1 MTHFDVFNGDADGL
15 CALHQLR
22 LADPRD
28 AMLVTGVK
36 RDIALLGRIS
46 ANVAANPV
54 AGDSVTVLDVSID
67 ANRAPLLTLLARG
80 VSVLYFDHHSA
91 SEVPAHPMLRAVIDN
106 TPDVCTGILVDRW
119 LAGAHRPWAVVAA
132 FGDNLAHAA
141 HTLAASLPLRPPQR
155 DALQA
160 LGECLN
166 YNAYGD
172 SEADLIMPPAAL
184 YAVLH
189 RHADP
194 FTFIDTEPIFP
205 LLHDARKTDLETA
218 RQTQPYAC
226 LPQGDVVLLPD
237 AAWSR
242 RVRGAYGNLLAIGDP
257 THAHAVLTPDGKN
270 GYTASVR
277 APLAHMQGADRLCRL
292 FSGGGGRPAAAG
304 INHLPQERLPAFIAA
319 FEQAFDNHA
328 GNA

>member
-1 MTHFDVFNGDADGL
+1 MAHFDVFNGDADGI

-22 LADPRD
+22 LAEPRD

-36 RDIALLGRIS
+36 RDIALLARIS
-46 ANVAANPV
+46 ADAA

-67 ANRAPLLTLLARG
+67 VNRAPLLALLALG
-80 VSVLYFDHHSA
+80 VQVLYFDHHSA
-91 SEVPAHPMLRAVIDN
+91 SEVPAHPQLRAIIDN

-119 LAGAHRPWAVVAA
+119 LAGAYRRWAVVAA

-141 HTLAASLPLRPPQR
+141 RTLAASLALRPPQL

-194 FTFIDTEPIFP
+194 FRFIDTEPVFP
-205 LLHDARKTDLETA
+205 LLRDARKNDLA
-218 RQTQPYAC
+218 LASRVQPYAC
-226 LPQGDVVLLPD
+226 LPQGDVMLLPD
-237 AAWSR
+237 AAWGR
-242 RVRGAYGNLLAIGDP
+242 RVRGAYGNLLATGCP
-257 THAHAVLTPDGKN
+257 ARAHAVLTPDGRN
-270 GYTASVR
+270 GYTVSVR
-277 APLAHMQGADRLCRL
+277 APLANMHGADRLCRL
-292 FSGGGGRPAAAG
+292 FPSGGGRPAAAG
-304 INHLPQERLPAFIAA
+304 INHLPHDRLPAFIAA
-319 FEQAFDNHA
+319 FEHAFGSDADNT
-328 GNA
+328 